1 MAVLCISWTTF
12 QALHT
17 FISLK
22 YEAANYGKIFFT
34 DLPGQPQRQC
44 RCSLRGNCVAAGADL
59 PALIR
64 QLDALVSLER
74 SAAWVLL
81 SLSLSLDPW
90 ELLEAGQANGSSN
103 YNNKQ
108 KRSLL
113 VRCQSRP
120 RDAASSSLS
129 AFPSRPVGSN
139 LQPIRAAFGNQKPR
153 QIVHFVVTN
162 WVNAAK
168 LAE

>member
-1 MAVLCISWTTF
+1 M
-12 QALHT
+12 
-17 FISLK
+17 
-22 YEAANYGKIFFT
+22 
-34 DLPGQPQRQC
+34 
-44 RCSLRGNCVAAGADL
+44 AAGADL

-81 SLSLSLDPW
+81 SLDPW

-113 VRCQSRP
+113 GRCRSRP
-120 RDAASSSLS
+120 RDTASSSLS

-162 WVNAAK
+162 
-168 LAE
+168 